1 MKLFQN
7 YEFEKYIFIFLII
20 FYVLGLIIVSD
31 YGISWDESAQ
41 RMHGFI
47 NGNYIIK
54 IILGEEIYNKILTN
68 VVDTKFSDINKSPP
82 ELYSHRGRAY
92 GIFYQLPIAFL
103 ETIFKI
109 DNDKSVYLFRHFINF
124 SFFFISS
131 IYFYKYL
138 RLIFENRTLLCFL
151 GLIFL
156 LSNPRIFANSFYNPK
171 DIIFL
176 SLFIIAN
183 YYGLLF
189 LKKSNIQ
196 NCLIFSFFSAA
207 LITTRTFGLVVP
219 FVISIMFLYKF
230 IETKNK
236 KNLNLLIIN
245 ICLILLFTYIFW
257 PYLWEDPFSR
267 FLYVLKFFSQKSNEI
282 QMLYFGKEVL
292 STELPWDYLLTYIVI
307 SNPSYLI
314 ISFIIGS
321 LFFLVSILKNKT
333 LNYISIYKF
342 LILVFFFTTPILLVN
357 QMNTALYNG
366 WRHFYF
372 LLPTIIIF
380 SLIFIDEIIKFKKGK
395 LLKLVLFFLL
405 GFNFLLTLIWSIK
418 NHPHQNVFYNDLFGP
433 KPNLNFFSKDYYG
446 LSNKQLIQ
454 YLIKFEKSEEIYYDF
469 LGSNFYLSLKIF
481 DSATQNKFVLDRNN
495 INNNE
500 YYYLFYNNN
509 YPNDQIA
516 FNEKILNKKVETV
529 KEVVIDAV
537 VINGVYKVYKN

>member
-1 MKLFQN
+1 
-7 YEFEKYIFIFLII
+7 
-20 FYVLGLIIVSD
+20 
-31 YGISWDESAQ
+31 
-41 RMHGFI
+41 
-47 NGNYIIK
+47 
-54 IILGEEIYNKILTN
+54 
-68 VVDTKFSDINKSPP
+68 
-82 ELYSHRGRAY
+82 
-92 GIFYQLPIAFL
+92 
-103 ETIFKI
+103 
-109 DNDKSVYLFRHFINF
+109 
-124 SFFFISS
+124 
-131 IYFYKYL
+131 
-138 RLIFENRTLLCFL
+138 
-151 GLIFL
+151 
-156 LSNPRIFANSFYNPK
+156 
-171 DIIFL
+171 
-176 SLFIIAN
+176 
-183 YYGLLF
+183 
-189 LKKSNIQ
+189 
-196 NCLIFSFFSAA
+196 
-207 LITTRTFGLVVP
+207 
-219 FVISIMFLYKF
+219 
-230 IETKNK
+230 
-236 KNLNLLIIN
+236 
-245 ICLILLFTYIFW
+245 
-257 PYLWEDPFSR
+257 
-267 FLYVLKFFSQKSNEI
+267 
-282 QMLYFGKEVL
+282 
-292 STELPWDYLLTYIVI
+292 
-307 SNPSYLI
+307 
-314 ISFIIGS
+314 
-321 LFFLVSILKNKT
+321 
-333 LNYISIYKF
+333 
-342 LILVFFFTTPILLVN
+342 
-357 QMNTALYNG
+357 MNTALYNG